1 MLRTYTRILPVLAV
15 AGAAGLLL
23 VGPAWAAEVWVTN
36 MKSANVQVIDPETM
50 QVVAMILADKGA
62 HNITLSKD
70 GRLAFVANVGASNV
84 TIIDA
89 ETKLVLGTV
98 PAGKKAHDVSVS
110 PDGKLAVASIPS
122 P

>member
-50 QVVAMILADKGA
+50 QVVATIPVDKGA
-62 HNITLSKD
+62 HNVTLSPDDAPRPQCLKYWIFL
-70 GRLAFVANVGASNV
+70 RLDSA
-84 TIIDA
+84 
-89 ETKLVLGTV
+89 KLSRPV
-98 PAGKKAHDVSVS
+98 PLPPRFSATTTR
-110 PDGKLAVASIPS
+110 
-122 P
+122 